1 MYDFNIKTFIFQ
13 DKNIEIDGYE
23 EEILN
28 DKRVH
33 TIFCHSVDPIKPI
46 SCEKCGGVEFKI
58 KDYYY
63 RTIKH
68 NILMRNEPIT
78 LKYKQTRFI
87 CQYCK
92 KTVNEVISIV
102 NKGSRLSKELINEI
116 ILSCNKGRTV
126 LDVSEST
133 NVTTSTVNNVYD
145 KVTTVPRNELT
156 ELICIDEFKAPVKEG
171 KLAFV
176 IVDGYTGNTIDVLP
190 SRRQEYLY
198 SYFRKISK
206 KERERVKYI
215 VTDLC
220 SVYLNVIKD
229 CFPKAIHIADRFHW
243 IRIMTKEVNNIRI
256 DAMKFRLNV
265 ANRET
270 ENGKKFPLKYNE
282 NYRLAKTMK
291 KYYGLVLFNT
301 KNGDQNYLKV
311 ENHVYGN
318 VKQKYKNYEILEYM
332 INNDEDLE
340 EAYYLLQELY
350 FIAYRVT
357 YEEVRTKLYE
367 WMKKVKE
374 SNKKIWRMKSAV
386 RTYEEW
392 YKQIINSFIINE
404 ELGSYM
410 TNGVAEA
417 RNNIS
422 KTIIRMGYGMTS
434 FKNLRAKILEQ
445 EKIRRQR
452 KEEKIIKRIK

>member
-1 MYDFNIKTFIFQ
+1 
-13 DKNIEIDGYE
+13 
-23 EEILN
+23 
-28 DKRVH
+28 
-33 TIFCHSVDPIKPI
+33 
-46 SCEKCGGVEFKI
+46 
-58 KDYYY
+58 
-63 RTIKH
+63 
-68 NILMRNEPIT
+68 
-78 LKYKQTRFI
+78 
-87 CQYCK
+87 
-92 KTVNEVISIV
+92 
-102 NKGSRLSKELINEI
+102 
-116 ILSCNKGRTV
+116 
-126 LDVSEST
+126 
-133 NVTTSTVNNVYD
+133 
-145 KVTTVPRNELT
+145 
-156 ELICIDEFKAPVKEG
+156 
-171 KLAFV
+171 
-176 IVDGYTGNTIDVLP
+176 
-190 SRRQEYLY
+190 
-198 SYFRKISK
+198 
-206 KERERVKYI
+206 
-215 VTDLC
+215 
-220 SVYLNVIKD
+220 
-229 CFPKAIHIADRFHW
+229 
-243 IRIMTKEVNNIRI
+243 
-256 DAMKFRLNV
+256 
-265 ANRET
+265 
-270 ENGKKFPLKYNE
+270 
-282 NYRLAKTMK
+282 MK

-340 EAYYLLQELY
+340 EAYYLLQELH

-422 KTIIRMGYGMTS
+422 KTIIRIGYGMTS

-445 EKIRRQR
+445 ENIKDLKFRPEDIRRQR